1 MAAGLLRH
9 SVAQSWLL
17 LYSCWEEARSGV
29 AGAKDRA
36 VQRKVSRAAEAA
48 GLAMKEA
55 GQMQNLESEGAG
67 RSVSTQTGSMTGEIP
82 RLSKVNLFTLLS
94 LWMELFPA
102 VKSQRQKSQEREEG
116 KHGPLGDNEEM
127 ARVSTDKKQVK
138 RTGLV
143 VVKNMKIVGL
153 HCSSEDLHAG
163 KIALIKH
170 GSRLKNC
177 DLYFSRK
184 PCSACL
190 KMIVNAGVN
199 RISYW
204 PADPEISLLTEAS
217 SSEDAKLDAKAVE
230 RLKSNSRA
238 HVCVLLQPLV
248 CYMVQFVEETSYKCD
263 FIQKISK
270 TLPDTNIDFY
280 SECKQERI
288 KEYEMI
294 FLVSREE
301 MHKQILM
308 TIGLENLC
316 ENPYFSN
323 LRQNMKDLILLL
335 ATVASSVPNFKHY
348 GFYCS
353 NTEQINEIHN
363 QSLPQEIARH
373 CMIQARLLAYRTE
386 DHKTGVG
393 AVIWAEGKSRSCD
406 GTGAMYFIG
415 CGYNAFPVGSE
426 YADFPHMD
434 DKQKDREIRKFR
446 YIVHAEQNALTF
458 RCQEIKPEERSMIFV
473 TKCPCDECVPLIKG
487 AGIKQI
493 YAGDVDVGK
502 KKADISYMRFGELEG
517 VSKFTWQLNPSR
529 TCVLEQNEPESR
541 ENGVLGPI
549 PQDEEQHQNKKLRL
563 ANH

>member
-1 MAAGLLRH
+1 
-9 SVAQSWLL
+9 
-17 LYSCWEEARSGV
+17 
-29 AGAKDRA
+29 
-36 VQRKVSRAAEAA
+36 
-48 GLAMKEA
+48 MKEA
-55 GQMQNLESEGAG
+55 GQMQDLKSTGAG
-67 RSVSTQTGSMTGEIP
+67 RSVSTQTDSMIGQIP

-102 VKSQRQKSQEREEG
+102 VEAQRQKSQ
-116 KHGPLGDNEEM
+116 
-127 ARVSTDKKQVK
+127 VKK
-138 RTGLV
+138 TGLV
-143 VVKNMKIVGL
+143 VVKNMKIIDL

-204 PADPEISLLTEAS
+204 PADPEISLLSEAC

-248 CYMVQFVEETSYKCD
+248 CYMMQFVEETSYKCD
-263 FIQKISK
+263 FVQKIAK
-270 TLPDTNIDFY
+270 AFPDANTDFY
-280 SECKQERI
+280 SECRQERV
-288 KEYEMI
+288 KEYEML
-294 FLVSREE
+294 FLISNEE
-301 MHKQILM
+301 LHKQILM

-348 GFYCS
+348 GFYCD
-353 NTEQINEIHN
+353 NPEQINEIHN
-363 QSLPQEIARH
+363 QCLPQEIARH
-373 CMIQARLLAYRTE
+373 CMVQARLLAYRTE
-386 DHKTGVG
+386 DHKIGVG
-393 AVIWAEGKSRSCD
+393 AVIWAERKSQNCD
-406 GTGAMYFIG
+406 GTGMMYFIG

-426 YADFPHMD
+426 YADFPNMD

-458 RCQEIKPEERSMIFV
+458 RCQEIKPEEKSMIFV

-493 YAGDVDVGK
+493 YTGDIDVGK
-502 KKADISYMRFGELEG
+502 QKADISYMRFGELEG
-517 VSKFTWQLNPSR
+517 ISKFTWQLNPSGS
-529 TCVLEQNEPESR
+529 CVLEQNEPESK
-541 ENGVLGPI
+541 EKSNLQPWHMDSTLPNKPNIQDHEDGVMRPI
-549 PQDEEQHQNKKLRL
+549 PLNEELHQNKKLCL
-563 ANH
+563 GNH

>member
-1 MAAGLLRH
+1 MR
-9 SVAQSWLL
+9 
-17 LYSCWEEARSGV
+17 E
-29 AGAKDRA
+29 DF
-36 VQRKVSRAAEAA
+36 RAAEAA
-48 GLAMKEA
+48 RLGMKEA
-55 GQMQNLESEGAG
+55 GQMQNLESAGAR
-67 RSVSTQTGSMTGEIP
+67 RSVSTQTGSMTGQIP

-102 VKSQRQKSQEREEG
+102 VEAQRQKSQEKEEG
-116 KHGPLGDNEEM
+116 KHGPVGNNEEM

-138 RTGLV
+138 KTGLV

-204 PADPEISLLTEAS
+204 PADPEISLLSEAS

-248 CYMVQFVEETSYKCD
+248 CYMVQFVEETSYRCD
-263 FIQKISK
+263 FIQKIIK
-270 TLPDTNIDFY
+270 TMPDANTDFY
-280 SECKQERI
+280 SKCRQERI
-288 KEYEMI
+288 KEYEML
-294 FLVSREE
+294 FLVSDEE
-301 MHKQILM
+301 LHKQILM

-335 ATVASSVPNFKHY
+335 ATVASSVPNFNQY
-348 GFYCS
+348 GFYCG

-373 CMIQARLLAYRTE
+373 CMVQARLLAYRT
-386 DHKTGVG
+386 
-393 AVIWAEGKSRSCD
+393 
-406 GTGAMYFIG
+406 
-415 CGYNAFPVGSE
+415 
-426 YADFPHMD
+426 
-434 DKQKDREIRKFR
+434 
-446 YIVHAEQNALTF
+446 
-458 RCQEIKPEERSMIFV
+458 
-473 TKCPCDECVPLIKG
+473 
-487 AGIKQI
+487 
-493 YAGDVDVGK
+493 
-502 KKADISYMRFGELEG
+502 GELY
-517 VSKFTWQLNPSR
+517 
-529 TCVLEQNEPESR
+529 
-541 ENGVLGPI
+541 
-549 PQDEEQHQNKKLRL
+549 
-563 ANH
+563 A

>member
-1 MAAGLLRH
+1 
-9 SVAQSWLL
+9 
-17 LYSCWEEARSGV
+17 
-29 AGAKDRA
+29 
-36 VQRKVSRAAEAA
+36 
-48 GLAMKEA
+48 
-55 GQMQNLESEGAG
+55 
-67 RSVSTQTGSMTGEIP
+67 
-82 RLSKVNLFTLLS
+82 
-94 LWMELFPA
+94 
-102 VKSQRQKSQEREEG
+102 
-116 KHGPLGDNEEM
+116 
-127 ARVSTDKKQVK
+127 
-138 RTGLV
+138 
-143 VVKNMKIVGL
+143 MKIVGL

-163 KIALIKH
+163 QIALIRH
-170 GSRLKNC
+170 GSKMKNC

-184 PCSACL
+184 PCSTCL

-217 SSEDAKLDAKAVE
+217 NPLSTGDAKLDAKAVE

-248 CYMVQFVEETSYKCD
+248 YYMVQFVEETSYRCD
-263 FIQKISK
+263 FIQRIAK
-270 TLPDTNIDFY
+270 TQPGSNSDFY
-280 SECKQERI
+280 FECKQERI
-288 KEYEMI
+288 KEYEML
-294 FLVSREE
+294 FLVSNEE

-308 TIGLENLC
+308 TMGLENLC

-335 ATVASSVPNFKHY
+335 ATVASSVPDFKHF

-353 NTEQINEIHN
+353 DPEQINEIHN

-373 CMIQARLLAYRTE
+373 CMVQARLLAYRTE

-393 AVIWAEGKSRSCD
+393 AVIWAEGKSKTCD

-502 KKADISYMRFGELEG
+502 KKADISYMRFEELEG
-517 VSKFTWQLNPSR
+517 VSKFTWQQNPTEARILGLN
-529 TCVLEQNEPESR
+529 ESETI
-541 ENGVLGPI
+541 ENGVLRPKLV
-549 PQDEEQHQNKKLRL
+549 DEECHQNKKLCL
-563 ANH
+563 GNH

>member
-1 MAAGLLRH
+1 MGREVGRGFKMGNTGTPMADSCQCMAKTTTILVFVYLSKNHTFTSLCMSLQRLGVGRTGLLTILNKTH
-9 SVAQSWLL
+9 
-17 LYSCWEEARSGV
+17 
-29 AGAKDRA
+29 
-36 VQRKVSRAAEAA
+36 
-48 GLAMKEA
+48 
-55 GQMQNLESEGAG
+55 
-67 RSVSTQTGSMTGEIP
+67 
-82 RLSKVNLFTLLS
+82 
-94 LWMELFPA
+94 PA
-102 VKSQRQKSQEREEG
+102 PHCGVKSNSFFTRINLYYKINYFYI
-116 KHGPLGDNEEM
+116 LI
-127 ARVSTDKKQVK
+127 QVK
-138 RTGLV
+138 KTGLV

-170 GSRLKNC
+170 GSKLKNC

-217 SSEDAKLDAKAVE
+217 GFEDAKLDAKAVE

-238 HVCVLLQPLV
+238 HVCVLLQPVV

-270 TLPDTNIDFY
+270 TLPDTNFDFY

-294 FLVSREE
+294 FLVSNEE

-323 LRQNMKDLILLL
+323 LRQNMKDLVLLL
-335 ATVASSVPNFKHY
+335 AAVASSVPNFKHY
-348 GFYCS
+348 GFYCG
-353 NTEQINEIHN
+353 NTEHSNEIHN

-517 VSKFTWQLNPSR
+517 VSKFTVRIEPMSPALAGKLFTTEPPGKPISVQFIHSVVSDSLQPHEPQHARPPCPSPTPRVHPNPCPLSR
-529 TCVLEQNEPESR
+529 
-541 ENGVLGPI
+541 
-549 PQDEEQHQNKKLRL
+549 
-563 ANH
+563 

>member
-1 MAAGLLRH
+1 MTE
-9 SVAQSWLL
+9 V
-17 LYSCWEEARSGV
+17 
-29 AGAKDRA
+29 
-36 VQRKVSRAAEAA
+36 
-48 GLAMKEA
+48 
-55 GQMQNLESEGAG
+55 GQMQNLESAGAG

-102 VKSQRQKSQEREEG
+102 VKTQRQKSQ
-116 KHGPLGDNEEM
+116 
-127 ARVSTDKKQVK
+127 VKK
-138 RTGLV
+138 TGLV

-170 GSRLKNC
+170 GSKLKNC

-217 SSEDAKLDAKAVE
+217 GFEDAKLDAKAVE

-238 HVCVLLQPLV
+238 HVCVLLQPVV

-270 TLPDTNIDFY
+270 TLPDTNFDFY

-294 FLVSREE
+294 FLVSNEE

-323 LRQNMKDLILLL
+323 LRQNMKDLVLLL
-335 ATVASSVPNFKHY
+335 AAVASSVPNFKHY
-348 GFYCS
+348 GFYCG
-353 NTEQINEIHN
+353 NTEHSNEIHN

-373 CMIQARLLAYRTE
+373 CMIQARLLAYRTV
-386 DHKTGVG
+386 TVG
-393 AVIWAEGKSRSCD
+393 ISNFAQEALGDVRCCSLPEVGTKLNKQEEFGALESVKAAREVTEINKALAENPGLVKRSCYED
-406 GTGAMYFIG
+406 GWLIKMTFSNPSELDELMSAMYFIG

-458 RCQEIKPEERSMIFV
+458 RIKLLKGIQSERGWFIGGSH
-473 TKCPCDECVPLIKG
+473 L
-487 AGIKQI
+487 
-493 YAGDVDVGK
+493 
-502 KKADISYMRFGELEG
+502 
-517 VSKFTWQLNPSR
+517 
-529 TCVLEQNEPESR
+529 SR
-541 ENGVLGPI
+541 EVHTFSEILI
-549 PQDEEQHQNKKLRL
+549 PLDYEGDN
-563 ANH
+563 

>member
-1 MAAGLLRH
+1 
-9 SVAQSWLL
+9 
-17 LYSCWEEARSGV
+17 
-29 AGAKDRA
+29 
-36 VQRKVSRAAEAA
+36 
-48 GLAMKEA
+48 MKEA
-55 GQMQNLESEGAG
+55 GQMQNLESAEAG

-94 LWMELFPA
+94 LWMELFP
-102 VKSQRQKSQEREEG
+102 VVETQRQKSQEKEEG

-204 PADPEISLLTEAS
+204 PADPEISLLTGAS
-217 SSEDAKLDAKAVE
+217 SYEDAKLDAKAVE

-263 FIQKISK
+263 FIQKISR

-288 KEYEMI
+288 KEYETI
-294 FLVSREE
+294 FLVSNEE
-301 MHKQILM
+301 LHKQILM

-335 ATVASSVPNFKHY
+335 AAVASSVPNFKHY
-348 GFYCS
+348 GFYCGS
-353 NTEQINEIHN
+353 TEQINEIHN

-393 AVIWAEGKSRSCD
+393 AVIWAEGKSKSCD

-517 VSKFTWQLNPSR
+517 VSKFTMVCWDSYPWMKNSTKTR
-529 TCVLEQNEPESR
+529 SSVLQTTQKSSLSWSEGLESFYCTFKIQ
-541 ENGVLGPI
+541 PC
-549 PQDEEQHQNKKLRL
+549 
-563 ANH
+563 

>member
-1 MAAGLLRH
+1 
-9 SVAQSWLL
+9 
-17 LYSCWEEARSGV
+17 
-29 AGAKDRA
+29 
-36 VQRKVSRAAEAA
+36 
-48 GLAMKEA
+48 MKEA

-116 KHGPLGDNEEM
+116 KHGPSGDKEEM

-270 TLPDTNIDFY
+270 TLPDTTIDFY

-353 NTEQINEIHN
+353 STEQINEIHN

>member
-1 MAAGLLRH
+1 
-9 SVAQSWLL
+9 
-17 LYSCWEEARSGV
+17 
-29 AGAKDRA
+29 
-36 VQRKVSRAAEAA
+36 
-48 GLAMKEA
+48 
-55 GQMQNLESEGAG
+55 
-67 RSVSTQTGSMTGEIP
+67 
-82 RLSKVNLFTLLS
+82 
-94 LWMELFPA
+94 MELFPA
-102 VKSQRQKSQEREEG
+102 VEGQRQKSQEKEEG
-116 KHGPLGDNEEM
+116 KCGHLGDNEEM

-138 RTGLV
+138 KTGLV
-143 VVKNMKIVGL
+143 VVKNMKIVDL
-153 HCSSEDLHAG
+153 HCSSEELHAG

-204 PADPEISLLTEAS
+204 PADPEISLLSETS
-217 SSEDAKLDAKAVE
+217 TSEDAKLDAKAVE

-248 CYMVQFVEETSYKCD
+248 CCMMQFVEETSYKCD
-263 FIQKISK
+263 FIQKMAK
-270 TLPDTNIDFY
+270 TFPDTNIDFY
-280 SECKQERI
+280 SKCRQERI
-288 KEYEMI
+288 KEYELL
-294 FLVSREE
+294 FFVSNEE
-301 MHKQILM
+301 LHKQILM

-335 ATVASSVPNFKHY
+335 ATVASSVPICKHY
-348 GFYCS
+348 GFYCDK
-353 NTEQINEIHN
+353 TEQSNEIYN

-373 CMIQARLLAYRTE
+373 CMVQARLLAYRTE
-386 DHKTGVG
+386 DHKIGVG
-393 AVIWAEGKSRSCD
+393 AVIWAEKKSQNCD
-406 GTGAMYFIG
+406 GTGMMYFVG

-426 YADFPHMD
+426 YADFPNMD

-458 RCQEIKPEERSMIFV
+458 RCQEIKPEEKSMIFV

-493 YAGDVDVGK
+493 YTGDIDVGR

-517 VSKFTWQLNPSR
+517 VSKFTWQLNPAG
-529 TCVLEQNEPESR
+529 TCVLERNEPESR
-541 ENGVLGPI
+541 ENGVVRPI
-549 PQDEEQHQNKKLRL
+549 PPNEEMHPHKKLCL
-563 ANH
+563 GNH

>member
-1 MAAGLLRH
+1 
-9 SVAQSWLL
+9 
-17 LYSCWEEARSGV
+17 
-29 AGAKDRA
+29 
-36 VQRKVSRAAEAA
+36 
-48 GLAMKEA
+48 MKEA
-55 GQMQNLESEGAG
+55 EQMQNLESAGAG
-67 RSVSTQTGSMTGEIP
+67 RSVSTQTGSMTGQMP

-102 VKSQRQKSQEREEG
+102 AEKRQKAQRKEEDEL
-116 KHGPLGDNEEM
+116 GPLGDNADV
-127 ARVSTDKKQVK
+127 ARVSNDKKQVK
-138 RTGLV
+138 KTGVV

-163 KIALIKH
+163 QIALIRH
-170 GSRLKNC
+170 GSKMKNC

-204 PADPEISLLTEAS
+204 PADPEISLLNEAS
-217 SSEDAKLDAKAVE
+217 DPLSTGDAKLDAKAVE

-263 FIQKISK
+263 FIQRIAK
-270 TLPDTNIDFY
+270 TQPGFNSDFY
-280 SECKQERI
+280 FECKQERI
-288 KEYEMI
+288 KEYEML
-294 FLVSREE
+294 FLVSNEE

-335 ATVASSVPNFKHY
+335 ATVASSVPNFKHF

-353 NTEQINEIHN
+353 NPEQINEIHN

-373 CMIQARLLAYRTE
+373 CMVQARLLAYRTE

-393 AVIWAEGKSRSCD
+393 AVIWAEGKSKTCD

-502 KKADISYMRFGELEG
+502 KKADISYMRFEELEG
-517 VSKFTWQLNPSR
+517 VSKFTWQLNP
-529 TCVLEQNEPESR
+529 TEAHILGLNESETV
-541 ENGVLGPI
+541 ENGVLRPKLM
-549 PQDEEQHQNKKLRL
+549 DEEHHQNKKLCL
-563 ANH
+563 GNH

>member
-1 MAAGLLRH
+1 M
-9 SVAQSWLL
+9 Q
-17 LYSCWEEARSGV
+17 GV
-29 AGAKDRA
+29 ETA
-36 VQRKVSRAAEAA
+36 
-48 GLAMKEA
+48 
-55 GQMQNLESEGAG
+55 GAG
-67 RSVSTQTGSMTGEIP
+67 RSVSTQTGSMTGQIP

-94 LWMELFPA
+94 LWMELFPTA
-102 VKSQRQKSQEREEG
+102 G
-116 KHGPLGDNEEM
+116 KKHKL
-127 ARVSTDKKQVK
+127 QVK
-138 RTGLV
+138 KTGLV

-163 KIALIKH
+163 QIALIRH
-170 GSRLKNC
+170 GSKMKNC

-217 SSEDAKLDAKAVE
+217 NPLSTGDAKLDAKAVE

-263 FIQKISK
+263 FIQRIAK
-270 TLPDTNIDFY
+270 TQPGFNSDFY
-280 SECKQERI
+280 FECKQERI
-288 KEYEMI
+288 KEYEML
-294 FLVSREE
+294 FLVSNEE

-335 ATVASSVPNFKHY
+335 ATVASSVPNFKHF

-353 NTEQINEIHN
+353 NPEQINEIHN

-373 CMIQARLLAYRTE
+373 CMVQARLLAYRTGFCKAVGLSGLPKATQLE

-393 AVIWAEGKSRSCD
+393 AVIWAEGKSKTCD

-446 YIVHAEQNALTF
+446 YIIHAEQNALTF

-502 KKADISYMRFGELEG
+502 KKADISYMRFEELEG
-517 VSKFTWQLNPSR
+517 VSKFTWQLNP
-529 TCVLEQNEPESR
+529 TEAHVLGLNESETI
-541 ENGVLGPI
+541 ENGVLKPKLM
-549 PQDEEQHQNKKLRL
+549 EEGHQNKKLCL
-563 ANH
+563 ENH